1 MDSTTRFTPRRSTG
15 TAIARTA
22 STEAASTMYS
32 GSSANRASTSAQA
45 AQPTADAV
53 FSAEAKVRLVTPT
66 SS

>member
-1 MDSTTRFTPRRSTG
+1 M
-15 TAIARTA
+15 ARTA

-32 GSSANRASTSAQA
+32 GSSASKASTSAQA
-45 AQPTADAV
+45 AQPTLAAV